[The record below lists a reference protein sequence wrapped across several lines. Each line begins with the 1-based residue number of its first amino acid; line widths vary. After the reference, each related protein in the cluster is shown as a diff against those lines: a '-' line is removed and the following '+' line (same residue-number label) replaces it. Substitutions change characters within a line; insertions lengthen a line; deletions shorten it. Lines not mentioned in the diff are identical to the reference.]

1 MLAAKEANKF
11 CIGVD
16 VDQFVSYPDVDSC
29 LITSAEKHLDLAV
42 KQAITGMVKGTSIA
56 GIQSFTIQNDGIGLA
71 PFHNY
76 DGQISSDIKA
86 KLTDITAKLKAGS
99 IQTGITH

>member
-1 MLAAKEANKF
+1 M

-42 KQAITGMVKGTSIA
+42 KTAIANAVHGQFKNGVLTFEIA
-56 GIQSFTIQNDGIGLA
+56 NDGIGLA
-71 PFHNY
+71 PYHNF
-76 DGQISSDIKA
+76 DSQISPDIKA
-86 KLTDITAKLKAGS
+86 KMQDIQAKLKSGA
-99 IQTGITH
+99 ITTGVTS